1 MRRAVALLILFVAA
15 YGAQETNVSVHHVLC
30 YLETPLEL
38 LQDTVVC
45 ENQSLQVRNGS
56 KAVLEGS
63 VTCQGEPACPKQHR
77 EQLLFAQRA
86 FTYGGGGLIFVCWG
100 AASLLGL
107 MRMPRGI
114 VLEGGS
120 HYQKVVALHGFS
132 GQILGLNLC
141 FVFLIVSMTTVGCNV
156 PDRAPDCDFDVTL
169 FIVSHLSSRLLL
181 SLVLFVLMIAGVI
194 ASKTIWIMK
203 DMPKTNFFL
212 PWQEAEG
219 FAQTA
224 LQKEPVWMDRAV
236 QVPQRPRKCWIW
248 ENSKVCET
256 LESMA
261 EGWKDKQGRDFKLE
275 IEIQA
280 MDDFTMDAMK
290 DAGGY
295 FMIDIDGHRLTQGFD
310 QKHYLHFTARKG
322 HCSMDFFWSH
332 FWPMFKSSVMMLSLY
347 HAATEADKDLEVL
360 TLRKVCRLL
369 PPQELKHLLQ
379 SAQSIAPGESGC
391 VPRDNAS
398 VQRVAEWRRRALHA
412 ASRCSDDQGDPIGNS
427 IGAENALTG
436 EVAGAPHWVYE
447 GRDLEEEIDG
457 IYADRWRKGT
467 LCRQDWFRLIG
478 KAEFWLACAFLEL
491 NRREPGLG
499 HPLEAASEVLQ
510 SGLSSGRLRQSFP
523 GCQRLVLRA
532 QKVLQQEL
540 CRALLALDRAKLD
553 RLNAGLARTTGT
565 RTRPATGSLMTT
577 DMKNYLIAHS
587 SHALRLAVTM
597 REQQA
602 LGYALIEVY
611 RLNGDALRQGHPL
624 GLLAIEARQ
633 LFQTLVIERS
643 AQNAGLAPTMLRQI
657 FEQHSCFTPSMRAS
671 WIENVASASFRADMQ
686 ACMDLIG
693 AKKRN
698 GKTLASELEVVEIQ
712 YVEHPPSMQAYLARR
727 EELKVCVHPKCAG
740 QAADALTIGPLG
752 PWTHGAIR
760 RCQGLWADKT
770 SFHWWLIA
778 GEEVLNAATL
788 VAEILEPE
796 FAQLLR
802 AEHGLMNFR
811 ALPWP
816 HLLSRPECGDTDSEV
831 SLIWVVSQFS
841 HSSRSNVKQISGVF
855 QDADLNVVFWNSGHK
870 DNSPARWDRSPVIYG
885 SWRLGGQ
892 EALILPMEVFFQAAL
907 LLDTLAIHQGSSAE
921 HKADM
926 EAKFFE
932 MRGQGVPENYRDILY
947 YQEKFYPIWEDRP
960 GMMNCG
966 QFRSVLFSGTVDKSQ
981 RRMEIQPLFGLRED
995 WLEPPFCRR
1004 LGGFRRGI
1012 TARLSPKPLDL
1023 NVNELYLLQG
1033 TVPALPRSDDGA
1045 SVQLQ
1050 VLGSHA
1056 GSSEGSGIYLTDSA
1070 FKADQYTEEHPSSG
1084 LCAMLFCR
1092 ACLGRII
1099 NHSEGDRD
1107 GNSMRRGSEY
1117 HSVKMSSQEV
1127 NEYVLF
1133 DPSQVYVEYVVWY
1146 RRRYQKLCEET

>member
-1 MRRAVALLILFVAA
+1 MQYVALLILSA
-15 YGAQETNVSVHHVLC
+15 YAQENISVHNVLC

-38 LQDTVVC
+38 SEETVLC

-63 VTCQGEPACPKQHR
+63 VTCRGEPVCPKQHR
-77 EQLLFAQRA
+77 ETLLFAQRA
-86 FTYGGGGLIFVCWG
+86 FTYGGGALIFVMWG
-100 AASLLGL
+100 GASLLGL
-107 MRMPRGI
+107 MRMPRGG
-114 VLEGGS
+114 VFFEGGS
-120 HYQKVVALHGFS
+120 HYQKVVGLHGFS

-156 PDRAPDCDFDVTL
+156 PDRAPDCDFDLTL
-169 FIVSHLSSRLLL
+169 FILSHLSSRLLL
-181 SLVLFVLMIAGVI
+181 SLALFVLMIAGVI

-212 PWQEAEG
+212 PWQEAES
-219 FAQTA
+219 FARTA
-224 LQKEPVWMDRAV
+224 LELEPVWMDRAV

-248 ENSKVCET
+248 ENSEVCHT

-261 EGWKDKQGRDFKLE
+261 EGWKDRQGRDFKLE

-295 FMIDIDGHRLTQGFD
+295 FMMDIDDHRLTQGFD

-322 HCSMDFFWSH
+322 HCGMDFFWSH

-347 HAATEADKDLEVL
+347 HAATEADADLEVL
-360 TLRKVCRLL
+360 PVRKVCRLL

-379 SAQSIAPGESGC
+379 SAQSIAPGENGC
-391 VPRDNAS
+391 VPRDYAS

-412 ASRCSDDQGDPIGNS
+412 ASRSSDDQGDPTV
-427 IGAENALTG
+427 IGAGALGALGALTD
-436 EVAGAPHWVYE
+436 EVAAPHWVYQ
-447 GRDLEEEIDG
+447 GRDLEEEIHG
-457 IYADRWRKGT
+457 IYADGWRKGR

-499 HPLEAASEVLQ
+499 HPLESACEVLH
-510 SGLSSGRLRQSFP
+510 SGLALGRLCETFP

-532 QKVLQQEL
+532 QKVLEQEL
-540 CRALLALDRAKLD
+540 CRAVLAVERAKLD
-553 RLNAGLARTTGT
+553 RLNAALPKSRTV
-565 RTRPATGSLMTT
+565 ATGSLMTM

-624 GLLAIEARQ
+624 GLLAIDARQ

-643 AQNAGLAPTMLRQI
+643 ALNAGLAPSMLRQI

-671 WIENVASASFRADMQ
+671 WVENVASASFRADMQ

-712 YVEHPPSMQAYLARR
+712 YVEHPPSMQTYLARR

-740 QAADALTIGPLG
+740 QAADAQTIGPLG
-752 PWTHGAIR
+752 PWTHAAIR

-788 VAEILEPE
+788 VAETLEPE
-796 FAQLLR
+796 FAQILR

-841 HSSRSNVKQISGVF
+841 HSSRTNVKQINGVF

-870 DNSPARWDRSPVIYG
+870 DNTPARWDRSPVIYG
-885 SWRLGGQ
+885 SWCLEGR
-892 EALILPMEVFFQAAL
+892 EALLLPMEVYFQAAL

-921 HKADM
+921 HKSEL

-932 MRGQGVPENYRDILY
+932 MRSQGVPENYRDILY
-947 YQEKFYPIWEDRP
+947 YQERFYPIWEDRP
-960 GMMNCG
+960 GMMSCG
-966 QFRSVLFSGTVDKSQ
+966 QFRSLLFSGTVDKSH
-981 RRMEIQPLFGLRED
+981 RRMEIQPFDVPED
-995 WLEPPFCRR
+995 LLEPPFCRR

-1033 TVPALPRSDDGA
+1033 TTAQFQNDDPS

-1050 VLGSHA
+1050 VLGSHSGA
-1056 GSSEGSGIYLTDSA
+1056 SEGSGIYLTDSA
-1070 FKADQYTEEHPSSG
+1070 FKADQYTEEHPNG

-1092 ACLGRII
+1092 VCLGRII
-1099 NHSEGDRD
+1099 NQSEGDRNS
-1107 GNSMRRGSEY
+1107 NSMRRGSEY
-1117 HSVKMSSQEV
+1117 HSVKVSQEV
-1127 NEYVLF
+1127 NEYVIF
-1133 DPSQVYVEYVVWY
+1133 DPSQVYVEYLVWY
-1146 RRRYQKLCEET
+1146 RRRYQKLCES